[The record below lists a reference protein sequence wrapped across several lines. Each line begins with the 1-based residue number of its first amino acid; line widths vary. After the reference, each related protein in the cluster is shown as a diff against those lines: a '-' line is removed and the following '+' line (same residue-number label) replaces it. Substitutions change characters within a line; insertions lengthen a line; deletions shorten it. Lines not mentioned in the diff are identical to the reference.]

1 MLLTVSECGIER
13 VGLQMHRGASA
24 PIFMPR
30 NDDGSTTCGGFN
42 SMQYVDFK
50 FLRFTLRPI
59 LNPTPFHSQATIP
72 IHLITLLLPRSALI
86 GATTLPDSRFRLLH
100 LHAPDFFLNGG
111 RERDT
116 AVRSG
121 VHAKESRKGR

>member
-1 MLLTVSECGIER
+1 
-13 VGLQMHRGASA
+13 
-24 PIFMPR
+24 
-30 NDDGSTTCGGFN
+30 
-42 SMQYVDFK
+42 
-50 FLRFTLRPI
+50 
-59 LNPTPFHSQATIP
+59 
-72 IHLITLLLPRSALI
+72 
-86 GATTLPDSRFRLLH
+86 LLH